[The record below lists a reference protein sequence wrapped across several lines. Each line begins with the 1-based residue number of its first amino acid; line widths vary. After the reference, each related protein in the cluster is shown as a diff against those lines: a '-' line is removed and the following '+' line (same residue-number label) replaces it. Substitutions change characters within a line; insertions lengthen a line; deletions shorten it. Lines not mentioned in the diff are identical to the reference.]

1 MERNLESQLQKEP
14 RDILIKT
21 GVFRGEKGSLF
32 CFFVTPVSF
41 TPSVLALQR
50 QSCLE
55 YLKNDTV
62 YTTHFTLLQTWNTL
76 KRQVFTNSSWLY

>member
-1 MERNLESQLQKEP
+1 MERNLESRLQTKP
-14 RDILIKT
+14 IDILIKARVIEGGKILGFLT
-21 GVFRGEKGSLF
+21 L
-32 CFFVTPVSF
+32 VSF

-62 YTTHFTLLQTWNTL
+62 YTTHFTHSTSNPE
-76 KRQVFTNSSWLY
+76 